1 MEKVWVFYGKTEGLT
16 GRAEAKG
23 EKGRLETRAGRVL
36 LAHALKKLYGLSV
49 PDGEEGAAQLEKM
62 LAKGENGK
70 PYLHGYPEI
79 HFNISHSGAYAV
91 CALAGIP
98 VGIDIQ
104 IRQPVRGKRLLERT
118 MNALEQEV
126 IQNAKDPEMAF
137 AFFWARKESYL
148 KWSGEGITRD
158 LSKLSMEDAVMEEIP
173 VEEGYVC
180 QVCTAVQFSF
190 EKIEL
195 PLQL

>member
-70 PYLHGYPEI
+70 PYLLSLI
-79 HFNISHSGAYAV
+79 HI
-91 CALAGIP
+91 
-98 VGIDIQ
+98 
-104 IRQPVRGKRLLERT
+104 
-118 MNALEQEV
+118 
-126 IQNAKDPEMAF
+126 
-137 AFFWARKESYL
+137 
-148 KWSGEGITRD
+148 
-158 LSKLSMEDAVMEEIP
+158 
-173 VEEGYVC
+173 
-180 QVCTAVQFSF
+180 
-190 EKIEL
+190 
-195 PLQL
+195 